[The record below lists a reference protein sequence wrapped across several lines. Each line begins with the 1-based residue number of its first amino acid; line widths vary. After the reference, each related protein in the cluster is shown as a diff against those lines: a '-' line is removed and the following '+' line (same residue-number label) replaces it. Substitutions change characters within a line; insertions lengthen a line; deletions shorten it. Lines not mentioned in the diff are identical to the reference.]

1 MQPLC
6 TAGTDDGEFSM
17 ALGQTLAAFLPW
29 YRWLIQTKPG
39 PGTDICSFTALG
51 QTLTASLPCFRP
63 EAPIAAQLRA
73 AACDVTGGLASLTE
87 LQILG
92 AQVTQICSMDI

>member
-1 MQPLC
+1 MANFPWPWDRHLLLFYP
-6 TAGTDDGEFSM
+6 GTGGSF
-17 ALGQTLAAFLPW
+17 
-29 YRWLIQTKPG
+29 KPNHAG